1 MAAIDFKHASGRVSF
16 NAGMTESGKII
27 KKTKSYRYIT
37 DEATPDHLYTG
48 LAAIASLSAYPLI
61 EVEKIQTSVLSE

>member
-1 MAAIDFKHASGRVSF
+1 MAAIDFKHASGRISF
-16 NAGMTESGKII
+16 NAGMVDGKLVT
-27 KKTKSYRYIT
+27 KTKTYRHLT
-37 DEATPDHLYTG
+37 DEATPDRLYEG